1 MYVIL
6 AYDIK
11 EERVAKVLKICRKY
25 LYWVQKSVFEGEI
38 TEAKLEKLK
47 TELKKTIKLE
57 EDSILIY
64 TFTNTWY
71 TKKEVIGIEKGGE
84 EIIL

>member
-6 AYDIK
+6 TYDIK

-38 TEAKLEKLK
+38 TVAKLEKLK
-47 TELKKTIKLE
+47 TELRKIINLE

-64 TFTNTWY
+64 TFRTTWY
-71 TKKEVIGIEKGGE
+71 TNKEVIGVEKGGE
-84 EIIL
+84 ESII

>member
-6 AYDIK
+6 TYDIK
-11 EERVAKVLKICRKY
+11 EERVAKILKICRKY

-47 TELKKTIKLE
+47 TELRKTIKLE

-64 TFTNTWY
+64 TFNNTWY